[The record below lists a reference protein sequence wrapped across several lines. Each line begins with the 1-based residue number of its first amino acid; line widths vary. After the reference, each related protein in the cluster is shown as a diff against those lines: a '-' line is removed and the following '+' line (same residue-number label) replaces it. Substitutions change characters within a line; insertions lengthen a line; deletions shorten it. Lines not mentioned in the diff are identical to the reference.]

1 MMNPYVNNEQNKLK
15 VELTT
20 KDKHEP
26 YTPSSI
32 WIVKVQV
39 KREPTFLAFL
49 LLQMEVADNPGT
61 SPSLFSSSLTPYY
74 N

>member
-1 MMNPYVNNEQNKLK
+1 MNPQVNNEQNKLK

-20 KDKHEP
+20 EDKHKS
-26 YTPSSI
+26 YAPSSI
-32 WIVKVQV
+32 RIVAVQV
-39 KREPTFLAFL
+39 KREPTFPAFL
-49 LLQMEVADNPGT
+49 PLQMEVADNPGT